1 MSMNTGVASPTGLD
15 GIRINFKPWSAIE
28 RLPIIMQTEASE
40 CGLACLAMISGYHG
54 HRFDIVTIR
63 DRIGSPAGGV
73 NIRQL
78 SEHAYRLDL
87 STRVVRS
94 ELASLRYLQ
103 TPCILHW
110 GMDHFVV
117 LKKAN
122 KKNIVIH
129 DPIVGVVQMDYAR
142 ASEMFTGYVV
152 ELTPND
158 AFEKK
163 NEQRIPTLKSIMGK
177 TSGLFS
183 ALIQMFA
190 LALLLEAVAIV
201 SPAAMQ
207 WMIDQGLG
215 STDKT
220 LIYTVVAGLALLMIT
235 NIVIS
240 LLRGWMVM
248 YLSINVGLQWS
259 SRVLNHLFRLP
270 VDFFEKRHLGDVMS
284 RFGSVGAIQQ
294 TVTTGVIEAILDGLL
309 SVGTFVMLWIYS
321 PPLAIS
327 AFIAVSLLCLLQ
339 FSTFSLFRRL
349 GNENLL
355 ADARVSTNF
364 IESLRGIRSIKLA
377 NIVSHRHRIWQAL
390 TVDSVNLKVRTQ
402 WMQMMVGAL
411 GSVISGSQR
420 IIAIFIAA
428 TLITK
433 GEFTVG
439 MLFAYLSYQD
449 QFVSRASGLVGVFF
463 QFRMLNLHF
472 ERLGDIVLTDQEEV
486 SRGALP
492 HGNGVVATGIA
503 PTSSGDGS
511 GDVVSVQFKEVSFR
525 YSDSSPLVLNNIS
538 FNTTGKKC
546 TVITGRSGVGKTTIV
561 KIMMGIYKPS
571 SGSILISER
580 DIGTVSLQALREE
593 IACVLQGDMLY
604 GGSIAENIAFFDSP
618 MNRERVV
625 ECATIACIHT
635 DIVKMPIGYETPVGD
650 MGSMLSGGQKQRL
663 LLARALYRRP
673 RILLLDEATSDLDV
687 ATEKSVNENLSKLN
701 MHRIYIA
708 HRPQTI
714 AYGDNIVHIE

>member
-1 MSMNTGVASPTGLD
+1 MSMNTGVANPAGLSS
-15 GIRINFKPWSAIE
+15 IRINFKPWSAIE
-28 RLPIIMQTEASE
+28 RLPIVMQTEASE

-54 HRFDIVTIR
+54 HRFDIATIR

-78 SEHAYRLDL
+78 SEHAHNLGL
-87 STRVVRS
+87 SSRVVRS
-94 ELASLRYLQ
+94 QLGSLRHLQ

-117 LKKAN
+117 LKKAG

-129 DPIVGVVQMDYAR
+129 DPMIGVVQMEYAR
-142 ASEMFTGYVV
+142 ASEMFTGYAV
-152 ELTPND
+152 ELTPNET
-158 AFEKK
+158 FEKK

-177 TSGLFS
+177 TSGLVS
-183 ALIQMFA
+183 ALAQIFA
-190 LALLLEAVAIV
+190 LALLLEIVAIV

-215 STDKT
+215 STEKT

-235 NIVIS
+235 NIVIG

-248 YLSINVGLQWS
+248 YLSTNVGFQWA
-259 SRVLNHLFRLP
+259 SRILNHLFRLP

-284 RFGSVGAIQQ
+284 RFGSVGSIQQ

-309 SVGTFVMLWIYS
+309 SVGTFIMLWLYS
-321 PPLAIS
+321 PLLATS
-327 AFIAVSLLCLLQ
+327 ALIAVLLLCILQ

-349 GNENLL
+349 GNESLL
-355 ADARVSTNF
+355 ADARVSTNL
-364 IESLRGIRSIKLA
+364 IESLRGMRSIKLA
-377 NIVSHRHRIWQAL
+377 NIVTHRHRIWQAL
-390 TVDSVNLKVRTQ
+390 TVDAINLKVRTQ
-402 WMQMMVGAL
+402 WMQMMVGAVS
-411 GSVISGSQR
+411 SVISGSQR

-433 GEFTVG
+433 GEFTIG

-449 QFVSRASGLVGVFF
+449 QFISRASGLVGIFF

-486 SRGALP
+486 GRGALP
-492 HGNGVVATGIA
+492 HGSDVDSTDIV
-503 PTSSGDGS
+503 PTSSSYDPTS
-511 GDVVSVQFKEVSFR
+511 VASVQFKDVCFR
-525 YSDSSPLVLNNIS
+525 YSNASPLVLDNIS
-538 FNTTGKKC
+538 FNTIGKKC
-546 TVITGRSGVGKTTIV
+546 TVITGRSGVGKTTIAKV
-561 KIMMGIYKPS
+561 MMGIYKPS
-571 SGSILISER
+571 SGSILISGR
-580 DIGTVSLQALREE
+580 DIETVSLQALRDE

-635 DIVKMPIGYETPVGD
+635 DILKMPLGYETPVGD

-663 LLARALYRRP
+663 LLARALYRQP

-687 ATEKSVNENLSKLN
+687 ATEKAVNENLSKLDV
-701 MHRIYIA
+701 HRIYIA

-714 AYGDNIVHIE
+714 AYGDNVIRIE